1 MRVHISAGVC
11 HIGTTDKFFYT
22 RLTKTL
28 NQWIV
33 NSLPVNFL
41 TEKLFMPHT
50 FYRENLL
57 CFSLSFWNIDAPTR
71 KISFLE
77 EFCSNNNPG
86 FFFSCNNSRVFKILS
101 GNFKIA
107 CAKLKFPSDSFQSF
121 RTILKTREMLQVKK
135 KSGSFGTKCW
145 GKLIPQRQSML
156 QKKRENIIF
165 LPLEKVFKIK
175 PGWKAHSRNPG
186 KKVVKKTFFPTW
198 LWSDFGK

>member
-1 MRVHISAGVC
+1 MCCKNVL
-11 HIGTTDKFFYT
+11 
-22 RLTKTL
+22 LTAMK
-28 NQWIV
+28 
-33 NSLPVNFL
+33 
-41 TEKLFMPHT
+41 M
-50 FYRENLL
+50 L

-71 KISFLE
+71 KISFRE

-86 FFFSCNNSRVFKILS
+86 FFFSCNNSRVFKIVLKDWNES
-101 GNFKIA
+101 EGNFNLAQAI
-107 CAKLKFPSDSFQSF
+107 LKFPEDSFQSW

-186 KKVVKKTFFPTW
+186 KKVVKKPFFPTW

>member
-1 MRVHISAGVC
+1 MN
-11 HIGTTDKFFYT
+11 
-22 RLTKTL
+22 TKPG
-28 NQWIV
+28 QIV
-33 NSLPVNFL
+33 IYSCARRSPFVMF
-41 TEKLFMPHT
+41 
-50 FYRENLL
+50 
-57 CFSLSFWNIDAPTR
+57 FSL
-71 KISFLE
+71 FLE
-77 EFCSNNNPG
+77 HRRADEENQ
-86 FFFSCNNSRVFKILS
+86 FSQRILFQQQPRLLFHLLQFPILS

-107 CAKLKFPSDSFQSF
+107 CAKLKFPEDSFQSW

-186 KKVVKKTFFPTW
+186 KKVVKKPFYPT
-198 LWSDFGK
+198 